1 MHMRTWKPFSLAALA
16 VATLIV
22 GVAVMKARA
31 ADSQPPPAVTIFIN
45 KSMSGSSLADA
56 LNKEHVKWNEKGY
69 AFAAMDSYIED
80 GDLQGMWVTYTK
92 RP

>member
-1 MHMRTWKPFSLAALA
+1 MPIRAWKPVSLAAVA

-22 GVAVMKARA
+22 GLTVLKVKA
-31 ADSQPPPAVTIFIN
+31 ADSQPPAAVTVFIN
-45 KSMSGSSLADA
+45 KSMSGSSLAEA
-56 LNKEHVKWNEKGY
+56 LNKEHAKWNEKGY

-80 GDLQGMWVTYTK
+80 GDLQGMWVTYVK

>member
-1 MHMRTWKPFSLAALA
+1 MHTRAWKAFPVAA
-16 VATLIV
+16 VAVTTLIV
-22 GVAVMKARA
+22 GIAFITVRA
-31 ADSQPPPAVTIFIN
+31 ADSPPPAAVTIFVN
-45 KSMSGSSLADA
+45 KTMSGSSLAEA

-69 AFAAMDSYIED
+69 TFAAMDSYIED